1 MRRVLHWINCVRT
14 IEICATAADKPFQK
28 AKESNLSSATYR
40 LDGGIMTI
48 LAYVLFKV
56 SSGTEREV
64 CQKLV
69 EFTEV
74 IQADIIFGEYD
85 VIAKMETEDLD
96 ALEGFLSERV
106 RTVPN
111 VLVTSTMIIS
121 REYKGKSY
129 RPKNK

>member
-1 MRRVLHWINCVRT
+1 
-14 IEICATAADKPFQK
+14 
-28 AKESNLSSATYR
+28 
-40 LDGGIMTI
+40 MTKMAV

-64 CQKLV
+64 SQKLIS
-69 EFTEV
+69 FDEV
-74 IQADIIFGEYD
+74 MQADIVFGEYD
-85 VIAKMETEDLD
+85 VIALISIEN
-96 ALEGFLSERV
+96 LEGLEDFISQKI

-121 REYKGKSY
+121 REYKGKNY

>member
-1 MRRVLHWINCVRT
+1 M
-14 IEICATAADKPFQK
+14 A
-28 AKESNLSSATYR
+28 
-40 LDGGIMTI
+40 I

-56 SSGTEREV
+56 ASGTERDV
-64 CQKLV
+64 SQKLMD
-69 EFTEV
+69 FDEV
-74 IQADIIFGEYD
+74 IQADIVFGEYD
-85 VIAKMETEDLD
+85 VIARMTTENLD
-96 ALEGFLSERV
+96 TLEDFVSEKV